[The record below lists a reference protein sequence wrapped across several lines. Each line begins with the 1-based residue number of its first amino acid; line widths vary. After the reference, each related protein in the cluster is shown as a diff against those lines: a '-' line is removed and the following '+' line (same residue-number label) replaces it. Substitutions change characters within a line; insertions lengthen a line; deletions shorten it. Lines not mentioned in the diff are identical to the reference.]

1 MDGMMR
7 ALVMS
12 FIGLTISLAPAFVSM
27 MLSAAGLAGTTAAY
41 LLDSGLDGFFSLNL
55 IFAII
60 GIPITLI
67 GLKNYRKE
75 SRKRA
80 RLFSWRESVHEAELS
95 IL

>member
-7 ALVMS
+7 ALAMS
-12 FIGLTISLAPAFVSM
+12 FIGLAISLTPAFVSII
-27 MLSAAGLAGTTAAY
+27 LSGTGLAGTTAAY
-41 LLDSGLDGFFSLNL
+41 LLDSWLDGFFSLNL

-60 GIPITLI
+60 GVPITLV